1 MLPSTPKSQF
11 INPTNNQL
19 MRTFLSLSAA
29 YIAAGIFAVLCVQS
43 ATFQTTHSGTQNYV
57 RVIR

>member
-1 MLPSTPKSQF
+1 
-11 INPTNNQL
+11 

-29 YIAAGIFAVLCVQS
+29 YVAAGFFGVCFVQTALQS
-43 ATFQTTHSGTQNYV
+43 PLQSHTHSGTQNYV